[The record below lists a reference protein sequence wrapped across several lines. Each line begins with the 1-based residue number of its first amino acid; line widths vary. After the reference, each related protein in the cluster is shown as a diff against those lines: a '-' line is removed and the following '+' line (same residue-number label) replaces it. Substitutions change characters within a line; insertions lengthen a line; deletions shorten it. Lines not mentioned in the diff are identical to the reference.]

1 MIETKF
7 LLNRSEKQIVRVLI
21 YDNCNIIDL
30 EDVALKKWCMRQSNV
45 KVTESFQFLSNI
57 FSRNNSYF

>member
-30 EDVALKKWCMRQSNV
+30 KDVALKKWCMKHSNV
-45 KVTESFQFLSNI
+45 KVIESFQFLSNI